1 MYKKIK
7 GYYPEI
13 IDYFPEYLENPEYLP
28 PKKYMWDIFSTKDS
42 SMVNK
47 FISHSLKERNLK
59 DSKGERTVEVSEDV
73 LNQLHS
79 AHYFSKKKGKA
90 LFMLSASK
98 ELGTIKRKR
107 KKSIREFNPLE
118 GEEEKKE
125 YKSKRMKQNDEGNK
139 KNTEWL
145 QPKFTKKKRQERKK
159 HESLEGEEIN
169 IDMDSLKINNPFCKK

>member
-28 PKKYMWDIFSTKDS
+28 PKKYMWNIFSTKDS
-42 SMVNK
+42 SMANK

-59 DSKGERTVEVSEDV
+59 DNEGERTVEVSEDV

-107 KKSIREFNPLE
+107 KKSI
-118 GEEEKKE
+118 KKLILL
-125 YKSKRMKQNDEGNK
+125 KM
-139 KNTEWL
+139 
-145 QPKFTKKKRQERKK
+145 KKRRKNIDQKERK
-159 HESLEGEEIN
+159 
-169 IDMDSLKINNPFCKK
+169 